1 MPKQLLAEI
10 IKKDKILP
18 GVFKFTV
25 KAEEIVE
32 DAKPGNFIEIR
43 VSNQVEPFLRR
54 PISIYNLDRED
65 GTLEFIF
72 QVKGKGTEILSKKE
86 KGDKIDI
93 IGPLGHGIFSIDN
106 YSNIAIIG
114 GGIGIFPLFELAKE
128 AHLEKK
134 KVNTYLGFRNKECV
148 MLEKEFQNISDKII
162 ITTDDGSY
170 AEKGYAIDCLIKDMK
185 EEKYD
190 CICACGP
197 LPMLKAIQKYAMENS
212 IECQISLEEK
222 MACGL
227 GVCLGCAVKTAKSTK
242 ENPEYLH
249 VCKNGPVFKCKD
261 IEF

>member
-128 AHLEKK
+128 AYLEKK

-148 MLEKEFQNISDKII
+148 MLEKEFQNISDKITI
-162 ITTDDGSY
+162 RTANT
-170 AEKGYAIDCLIKDMK
+170 
-185 EEKYD
+185 
-190 CICACGP
+190 
-197 LPMLKAIQKYAMENS
+197 
-212 IECQISLEEK
+212 
-222 MACGL
+222 
-227 GVCLGCAVKTAKSTK
+227 VKKLV
-242 ENPEYLH
+242 NM
-249 VCKNGPVFKCKD
+249 
-261 IEF
+261 